1 MTVNE
6 AGFPLK
12 ATAVAQVRL
21 VPVIVTA
28 VPTCPLVGVKLLM
41 VGAGTASVTVKLSVE
56 LALPPGVVTEIFPV
70 VAPLG
75 TVAAIWV
82 ELATVKAAFVP
93 LKATTVAPI
102 RLLPVMVT
110 AVATGPLPG

>member
-1 MTVNE
+1 MEEGVYGTDLAERVGGGLGPDRVGGGADAFE
-6 AGFPLK
+6 
-12 ATAVAQVRL
+12 VA
-21 VPVIVTA
+21 A
-28 VPTCPLVGVKLLM
+28 KLLM

-110 AVATGPLPG
+110 AAATGPLAG